1 MANARKFL
9 CSFRQSLDL
18 LISSRSSISHSR
30 QFSYAQFEPLKAL
43 LKGVQPVL
51 RNRASA
57 YYCSLNIQR
66 NSLQKFWFSGG
77 SILRFGS
84 ILGVSVFLGSISFLP
99 NAAYAMDGHD
109 ILVNDLN
116 LEVSGASDVEEDQ
129 HAVWMFVRKIWLP
142 FFFFVTMLAY
152 WDDSVTLAPFA
163 LKLILFLLSTKP
175 SPFSVYGFVDEL
187 CHRLK
192 RGEPHLYNKAL
203 YASKVEVEDFQ
214 LLCLARVEVRDQ
226 KYTLVGILGGWWP
239 LPTLDAIKHRLLHPH
254 KEL

>member
-30 QFSYAQFEPLKAL
+30 QFSYAEFEPLKAL

-57 YYCSLNIQR
+57 YYCSLNMQR
-66 NSLQKFWFSGG
+66 NSLQKFWF
-77 SILRFGS
+77 
-84 ILGVSVFLGSISFLP
+84 
-99 NAAYAMDGHD
+99 
-109 ILVNDLN
+109 
-116 LEVSGASDVEEDQ
+116 SDVEEDQ

-142 FFFFVTMLAY
+142 FFFFVTMLAN

-192 RGEPHLYNKAL
+192 RGEPHLYNKSL

-239 LPTLDAIKHRLLHPH
+239 LPTLDAIKHRLLHSH

>member
-1 MANARKFL
+1 MAIARKFL

-51 RNRASA
+51 RNR
-57 YYCSLNIQR
+57 
-66 NSLQKFWFSGG
+66 G

-175 SPFSVYGFVDEL
+175 SPFSVYGFVDEVRKHPLL

>member
-30 QFSYAQFEPLKAL
+30 QFSYAEFEPLKAL

-57 YYCSLNIQR
+57 YYCSLNMQR

-99 NAAYAMDGHD
+99 NAAYAMD
-109 ILVNDLN
+109 
-116 LEVSGASDVEEDQ
+116 DVEEDQ

-192 RGEPHLYNKAL
+192 RGEPHLYNKSL

-239 LPTLDAIKHRLLHPH
+239 LPTLDAIKHRLLHSH

>member
-84 ILGVSVFLGSISFLP
+84 ILGVSVLLGSISFLP
-99 NAAYAMDGHD
+99 NAAYAMD
-109 ILVNDLN
+109 
-116 LEVSGASDVEEDQ
+116 DVEEDQ

-152 WDDSVTLAPFA
+152 WDDSVTLAPFV

-192 RGEPHLYNKAL
+192 RQEPHLYNKSL

-226 KYTLVGILGGWWP
+226 KFTLVGILGGWWP
-239 LPTLDAIKHRLLHPH
+239 LPTLDAIKHRLLHSH

>member
-1 MANARKFL
+1 MANARKLL

-43 LKGVQPVL
+43 LKGFQPVL

-84 ILGVSVFLGSISFLP
+84 ILGVSVLLGSISFLP
-99 NAAYAMDGHD
+99 NAVYAMD
-109 ILVNDLN
+109 
-116 LEVSGASDVEEDQ
+116 DVEEDQ

-152 WDDSVTLAPFA
+152 WDDSVTLAPFV

-192 RGEPHLYNKAL
+192 RQEPHLYNKSL

-226 KYTLVGILGGWWP
+226 KFTLVGILGGWWP
-239 LPTLDAIKHRLLHPH
+239 LPTLDAIKRRLLHSH

>member
-30 QFSYAQFEPLKAL
+30 QFSYAEFEPLKAL

-57 YYCSLNIQR
+57 YYCSLNMQR

-99 NAAYAMDGHD
+99 NAAYAMD
-109 ILVNDLN
+109 
-116 LEVSGASDVEEDQ
+116 DVEEDQ

-142 FFFFVTMLAY
+142 FFFFVTMLAN

-192 RGEPHLYNKAL
+192 RGEPHLYNKSL

-239 LPTLDAIKHRLLHPH
+239 LPTLDAIKHRLLHSH